1 MGKKLK
7 ILLIQ
12 PSTLFSDVFDYKN
25 TAVTHLLQMATCLK
39 ESQIIRETNPYIQVI
54 NLLDEINKKPLSLE
68 EYPDYI
74 KNLLQFL
81 MKFNDG
87 SDLIF
92 GISAFSPNYYI
103 SSIVLALSIRKL
115 YPHAIICVGGS
126 QVNFFTEYF
135 VFPRAIYN
143 RVFNIKLFDAIFL
156 GEADWKFVEY
166 ISNLIKTAKT
176 QSNPTEP
183 SAIIRS
189 GSVDDLKNL
198 PFIDYSLMDYKDA
211 KKYIIPVFFSR
222 GCPFNCNFCS
232 DYRNIFPEFKEG
244 NKKIWRLTSPELA
257 IKQTQLINQYFHENT
272 DMKIEIHI
280 FDPLF
285 AYPEWRIK
293 YYQGLIDS
301 DITTLIWAEYRIDQ
315 FSINKEIEF
324 LKKTN
329 IKTTFGLE
337 SGSYEMLKIMN
348 KTKNPKR
355 YLEDFQKIAN
365 ELYNIQTYAA
375 PNVILGHPGETKQT
389 LQETFAYLDKIME
402 SKNNII
408 PYFMKFMLTFGSQVS
423 QNIEY
428 YKKKFGSKFYLPYYW
443 LIPKCSYQT
452 GVWVDASYELPYM
465 EVYKFSR
472 DWMVQMYKNII
483 RNLQPLRGDNEVY
496 ELKKNRL
503 MLGELQWWKNEE
515 YLAIENMGTKEEL
528 ESLTK
533 DFWNRIIDENLK

>member
-7 ILLIQ
+7 ILLVQ
-12 PSTLFSDVFDYKN
+12 PLTLFSNVFDYKN
-25 TAVTHLLQMATCLK
+25 TSVTHLLQMATCLK
-39 ESQIIRETNPYIQVI
+39 ESQVIKEKNPYIQVI
-54 NLLDEINKKPLSLE
+54 NLLEEISPKPLTIE
-68 EYPDYI
+68 EYPLYI
-74 KNLLQFL
+74 KNLMQLL
-81 MKFNDG
+81 TRYNDG

-103 SSIVLALSIRKL
+103 SSIVLALTIRKM
-115 YPHAIICVGGS
+115 YPHALICVGGS

-135 VFPRAIYN
+135 MFPRSIYS
-143 RVFNIKLFDAIFL
+143 RKFNFKLFDAIFL
-156 GEADWKFVEY
+156 GEADWKFVDY
-166 ISNLIKTAKT
+166 VTSLIKKDKL
-176 QSNPTEP
+176 QSNPTEECM
-183 SAIIRS
+183 IIRS
-189 GSVDDLKNL
+189 GSVDDLKKL

-244 NKKIWRLTSPELA
+244 NKKIWRLTSPEMA
-257 IKQTQLINQYFHENT
+257 IKQTLLINQYFKENT

-285 AYPEWRIK
+285 AYPEWRMK
-293 YYQGLIDS
+293 YYEGLIKNN
-301 DITTLIWAEYRIDQ
+301 ITTLIWAEYRIDQ
-315 FSINKEIEF
+315 FSIKKEIEF

-337 SGSYEMLKIMN
+337 SGSYEMLNIMN

-355 YLEDFQKIAN
+355 YLQDFENIAN

-375 PNVILGHPGETKQT
+375 PNVILGHPGETKKT
-389 LQETFAYLDKIME
+389 LQETFNYLDKIMDG
-402 SKNNII
+402 KNNII

-423 QNIEY
+423 QNIDLYE
-428 YKKKFGSKFYLPYYW
+428 KKYGSKFYLPYYW

-452 GVWVDASYELPYM
+452 GVWVDASHELPYM
-465 EVYKFSR
+465 EVYKFSK
-472 DWMVQMYKNII
+472 DWMVQMYKKII
-483 RNLQPLRGDNEVY
+483 KNLQPLRGDMEVY

-515 YLAIENMGTKEEL
+515 YLTIEKIGSKDEL
-528 ESLTK
+528 EILTNN
-533 DFWNRIIDENLK
+533 FWNQTIDENI